1 MRVAPVVPRGK
12 ARVMGSIVSFV
23 PRKAVRRPAGQ
34 PVETLASVII
44 FPGVRYERRG
54 LIEAVGVNTTV
65 GNADTGPKKP
75 KPSH

>member
-1 MRVAPVVPRGK
+1 
-12 ARVMGSIVSFV
+12 MGSIVSFV
-23 PRKAVRRPAGQ
+23 PRKAVCRPAGQ

-54 LIEAVGVNTTV
+54 LIEAAGVNTIV
-65 GNADTGPKKP
+65 GNANTGPKKP